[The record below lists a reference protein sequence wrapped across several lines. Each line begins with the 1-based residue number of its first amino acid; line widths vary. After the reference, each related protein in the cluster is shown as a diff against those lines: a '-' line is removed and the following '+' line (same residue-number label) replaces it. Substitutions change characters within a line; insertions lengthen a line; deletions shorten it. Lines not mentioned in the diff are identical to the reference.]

1 MPTTPTLDGSSL
13 SVVRFQIIRNL
24 ITMETVELDISEI
37 ELRERGQLTLPKSL
51 RDALHLETGDSLRA
65 VKIAN
70 AIVLT
75 PQRMDIDALRKQ
87 MRRLMKQH
95 GMSAEDLLRDL

>member
-1 MPTTPTLDGSSL
+1 
-13 SVVRFQIIRNL
+13 
-24 ITMETVELDISEI
+24 METVEPDISEI

>member
-1 MPTTPTLDGSSL
+1 MVSG
-13 SVVRFQIIRNL
+13 
-24 ITMETVELDISEI
+24 ELDASEI

-51 RDALHLETGDSLRA
+51 REALHLEAGDALRA
-65 VKIAN
+65 VRIAN

-75 PQRMDIDALRKQ
+75 PQRMDLDALRKQ

-95 GMSAEDLLRDL
+95 GVTADELLRDL

>member
-1 MPTTPTLDGSSL
+1 MAANDLNT
-13 SVVRFQIIRNL
+13 
-24 ITMETVELDISEI
+24 SEI

-51 RDALHLETGDSLRA
+51 RDALHLEAGDALRA
-65 VKIAN
+65 VTIGN

-75 PQRMDIDALRKQ
+75 PQRMDLDALRKQ

-95 GMSAEDLLRDL
+95 GVSAEELLRDL

>member
-1 MPTTPTLDGSSL
+1 
-13 SVVRFQIIRNL
+13 
-24 ITMETVELDISEI
+24 METTSELEASAI

-51 RDALHLETGDSLRA
+51 RDALHLETGDALRA

-75 PQRMDIDALRKQ
+75 PKRLDLDALRNQ
-87 MRRLMKQH
+87 MRKLMKQH
-95 GMSAEDLLRDL
+95 GVSAEDLLRDL

>member
-1 MPTTPTLDGSSL
+1 
-13 SVVRFQIIRNL
+13 
-24 ITMETVELDISEI
+24 METAELDTSDI

-51 RDALHLETGDSLRA
+51 RDALQLEAGDALRA

-75 PQRMDIDALRKQ
+75 PQRMDLDALRKQ
-87 MRRLMKQH
+87 MRKLMKQH
-95 GMSAEDLLRDL
+95 GVGVEELLRGL